1 MRQACT
7 DCSKRECEIWQWT
20 IERFHVIPINVS
32 DQLVVESEDEFSL
45 TNESEIYGWRL
56 IDFGVVRK
64 TENAI
69 SEFDEFM
76 EDYLTSQDC

>member
-1 MRQACT
+1 MKAKYML
-7 DCSKRECEIWQWT
+7 D
-20 IERFHVIPINVS
+20 
-32 DQLVVESEDEFSL
+32 D
-45 TNESEIYGWRL
+45 

-76 EDYLTSQDC
+76 EDYLASQELLNNELPHACSRESRKSCES